1 MGRPCCG
8 WRAKNVDGGH
18 GSIQR
23 EQIDQVWWYDQ
34 LPRMASMDKFALKR
48 KKDDTDNGVLL
59 QQAGITKLQGN
70 GESNS
75 NGQHTGKNNNSND
88 GKFQLSL
95 KVGVLVDYYDKVVR
109 VRNGS
114 GRLEDDL

>member
-18 GSIQR
+18 GSIQSDSR
-23 EQIDQVWWYDQ
+23 SINCVYDQ
-34 LPRMASMDKFALKR
+34 IPRMASMDKFIIEK
-48 KKDDTDNGVLL
+48 KKDDTDNGDAVAK
-59 QQAGITKLQGN
+59 AGITKLQGKE
-70 GESNS
+70 ESNS
-75 NGQHTGKNNNSND
+75 NGRHTRNNNNSND

-95 KVGVLVDYYDKVVR
+95 KVGILVDYYDKVVR